1 MKVIIYIFLYIF
13 LTGLYFFSLSLF
25 GCLWLPYKEVVT
37 NPNWFITYLL
47 IFHWWL
53 VLFSLMEYYE
63 KYLDNLF

>member
-25 GCLWLPYKEVVT
+25 GCLWFPFKEVVT
-37 NPNWFITYLL
+37 NANWFILYLV

-53 VLFSLMEYYE
+53 VPFSLMEYYE
-63 KYLDNLF
+63 KHLNNLF